1 MNNNTMYLNL
11 GLHMGFEAQGK
22 KFSPEIFKR
31 NCGNL
36 IGNCGFNNDFL
47 WIWGYPI
54 RSSDLTYLQFELD
67 EYLGK
72 CGLELS
78 RIKDGVKL
86 TWIK

>member
-36 IGNCGFNNDFL
+36 IGNCGFNNNFL
-47 WIWGYPI
+47 WI
-54 RSSDLTYLQFELD
+54 
-67 EYLGK
+67 
-72 CGLELS
+72 
-78 RIKDGVKL
+78 
-86 TWIK
+86 